1 MPNIELTVTKNYRFL
16 ESLPEDISI
25 AILEGSTRSTKTYST
40 MQYLIIDWCLG
51 KPGSTVRCFRHDSTT
66 HNKTTI
72 KDFKEIMH
80 TLGLWGDGSW
90 NGTEKEFKW
99 ANGSLFSFAAT
110 SDEQKLHGLKQ
121 DIAFFNEVMEV
132 SDDAYAQ
139 VSFRTTA
146 LIIMDFNPS
155 FNHHWV
161 FSEIMNPDNK
171 DWAYQH
177 STYQDNPFLTPQQIA
192 SIEKYE
198 PTPANKKAGTA
209 DAWKWDVY
217 GLGKR
222 GKIEGAVFNFFSVT
236 DFFPKRSMCQRWGM
250 GLDFGFSLDP
260 AALIECALFQDC
272 LYLREW
278 IYETGLI
285 TTPNINYPNEPSIE
299 GHLRELGIDGDVTI
313 YADCAEA
320 KSIADLQLSGFN
332 VIPCNKSSAGTK
344 EGSILHGIDLMK
356 QRKIFLYQGSSNLQ
370 LEFEHYRWKKG
381 VSGDFTRKPV
391 DKDNHLCDAARYWA
405 LAELQQQKWATAAG
419 GKKIKSNTMRS
430 KRGGRR

>member
-1 MPNIELTVTKNYRFL
+1 MANVDIEVTKNFNFL
-16 ESLPEDISI
+16 DNLPPDKSI
-25 AILEGSTRSTKTYST
+25 AILEGSTRSTKTYSIE
-40 MQYLIIDWCLG
+40 QFLIIRKCMES
-51 KPGSTVRCFRHDSTT
+51 PGTTVRCFRLDSVT
-66 HNKTTI
+66 HNKSTI
-72 KDFKEIMH
+72 KDFKEIMRI
-80 TLGLWGDGSW
+80 LDLWEDGSW
-90 NGTEKEFKW
+90 NGTDKEFKFN
-99 ANGSLFSFAAT
+99 NGSLFAFDGT
-110 SDEQKLHGLKQ
+110 KDEQKLHGCKQ
-121 DIAFFNEVMEV
+121 DIAWLNEVMEIPT
-132 SDDAYAQ
+132 DAYTQ
-139 VSFRTTA
+139 ISVRTTQ

-161 FSEIMNPDNK
+161 FSEIMHPDNK
-171 DWAYQH
+171 DWVYQH
-177 STYQDNPFLTPQQIA
+177 STYKDNKFLSPQQVA
-192 SIEKYE
+192 AIEKYE
-198 PTPANKKAGTA
+198 PTPHNKKTGTA

-222 GKIEGAVFNFFSVT
+222 GKIEGAVFDFFATT

-250 GLDFGFSLDP
+250 GLDFGFSMDP
-260 AALIECALFQDC
+260 AALVECALFQDC

-356 QRKIFLYQGSSNLQ
+356 QRKIFLYQGSQNLQ

-381 VSGDFTRKPV
+381 VAGGFTRKPV
-391 DKDNHLCDAARYWA
+391 DKDNHLCDAARYWC
-405 LAELQQQKWATAAG
+405 LAELQQQKWSQATG
-419 GKKIKSNTMRS
+419 GKKVKSNTMRS
-430 KRGGRR
+430 KRGRR